1 MSRAA
6 APAESPTDAARGA
19 SRRRR
24 VASVVAGL
32 AAIVAALFLHA
43 MLAPSAY
50 AFVAAAINAVLAA
63 VFGRTLLAGRDPLIS
78 TFARAERG
86 VLEPDLARYTRTL
99 TKVWVAFFVAMA
111 AISLCAAFYAEAA
124 VAWIAIGNPVAIGVL
139 FVGEWAY
146 RRRRFSHYRHAS
158 PLALARIVV
167 AHWRQANRS

>member
-6 APAESPTDAARGA
+6 APAESANDAVRGA
-19 SRRRR
+19 SLRRR
-24 VASVVAGL
+24 AATILAGL
-32 AAIVAALFLHA
+32 LAIAAAVLVHTL
-43 MLAPSAY
+43 LAPSAY
-50 AFVAAAINAVLAA
+50 ALIDAAINAVLAA
-63 VFGRTLLAGRDPLIS
+63 LFGRTLRSGRDPLIS

-86 VLEPDLARYTRTL
+86 ALEPDLARYTRTL

-111 AISLCAAFYAEAA
+111 MISLWAAVYAEAA
-124 VAWIAIGNPVAIGVL
+124 VTWIAIGNPVAIGAL

-167 AHWRQANRS
+167 AHWRQPNRS